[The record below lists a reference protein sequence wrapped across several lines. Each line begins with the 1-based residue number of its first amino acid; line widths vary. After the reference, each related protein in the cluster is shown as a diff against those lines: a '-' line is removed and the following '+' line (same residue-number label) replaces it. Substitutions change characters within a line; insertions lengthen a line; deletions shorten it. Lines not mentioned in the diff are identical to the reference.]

1 MNARIVF
8 ALACLLGSTTAC
20 SVQVTGGDGGG
31 GGETNAATTGTG
43 STSTEGTGGGA
54 TGPGCATSADCAD
67 GDVCSFAIAA
77 ACSAA
82 GVCLPKPV
90 PEACNAIGIE
100 KACSC
105 DGGDVAWTIGC
116 APDLPNG
123 YAPVPIAHTGPC
135 TDVTPCTTSDDCT
148 AANGYTPPSGFTRGE
163 CAYPV
168 ADGCAAQGQCVDP
181 FPMCDSDVDVVA
193 CGCDGTRIDM
203 YCGYPAHEYAP
214 KPLDHYG
221 PCVAQDP
228 PTPAN

>member
-8 ALACLLGSTTAC
+8 ALACLLGSTMAC
-20 SVQVTGGDGGG
+20 AVQVTGGDGGG

-54 TGPGCATSADCAD
+54 TGPGCATSADCPD
-67 GDVCSFAIAA
+67 GDVCSFSIAA
-77 ACSAA
+77 TCSAT
-82 GVCLPKPV
+82 GVCLPQPT
-90 PEACNAIGIE
+90 PEPCGAIGIE

-105 DGGDVAWTIGC
+105 DDHDVSWETGC
-116 APDLPNG
+116 DPQLPNG

-135 TDVTPCTTSDDCT
+135 TDVVPCTTSDDCT
-148 AANGYTPPSGFTRGE
+148 AANGYSPPSGFTRGE

-168 ADGCAAQGQCVDP
+168 ADGCAAEGQCVDP

-228 PTPAN
+228 PTP